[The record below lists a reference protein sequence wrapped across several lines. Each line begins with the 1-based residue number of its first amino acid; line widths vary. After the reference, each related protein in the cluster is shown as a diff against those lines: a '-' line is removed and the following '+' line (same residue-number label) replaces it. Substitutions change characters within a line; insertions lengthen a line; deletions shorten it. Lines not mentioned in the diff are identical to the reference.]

1 MNSAHEIVPCQ
12 DCGEQTIAA
21 RPVCN
26 LCEADK
32 GLFESPAAPAPAAS
46 ATAVDVLVPMP
57 RTLGESVLAAGSV
70 AHRAALNEMTGQ
82 DGYVVRRIH
91 EALCRTLAA
100 QYGTVQVAGTPA
112 PGAKSGALLVM
123 LPQVLD
129 DDLWRAGI
137 KGFRAALNER
147 TGQDRYVVS
156 KTYAALFEHLA
167 RILKDKVDA
176 TRSKY

>member
-26 LCEADK
+26 LCEADN
-32 GLFESPAAPAPAAS
+32 GLFQPPAVPAPAAN
-46 ATAVDVLVPMP
+46 ARVPMP
-57 RTLGESVLAAGSV
+57 RTLDESVLAAGSV

-82 DGYVVRRIH
+82 DGYVVRRIY
-91 EALCRTLAA
+91 EALYGSLAA
-100 QYGTVQVAGTPA
+100 QYGTFQVASAAA
-112 PGAKSGALLVM
+112 PGATPRAPLVM
-123 LPQVLD
+123 MPQVLD
-129 DDLWRAGI
+129 DELWRAGI

-156 KTYAALFEHLA
+156 KTYAALHVHLA
-167 RILKDKVDA
+167 HL
-176 TRSKY
+176 